1 MIAMCVEESY
11 KLINLFNIQKILRN
25 LVNFINDTVKEPLHF
40 AKIIKI

>member
-25 LVNFINDTVKEPLHF
+25 LVNFINDTVKEPLYF
-40 AKIIKI
+40 AKNIKI